1 MGGRRTASRRADGA
15 GPWHI
20 RGPCGNLHGTSVHA
34 GVAVKKTS
42 IGFYA
47 ACVLAAVAL
56 AGCSSPNAAWN
67 KASSQNTAAAYQG
80 FIQHYP
86 NDPRVQQARNRI
98 HALKDGQAWSAAK
111 SAGTVQAYQQYLQ
124 QYPDGA
130 HAADA
135 QGAVTKLE
143 QGTAWQSAQSA
154 NTVVA
159 YQAFLQKYPSAPQ
172 AGQAQ
177 AKIDTLAPYQLLFAR
192 YRSAAV
198 AQTVAQRL
206 KKKFADVVADVL
218 VLPPAGKS
226 KLTEVRSSQMS
237 KSAARAACLK
247 VRRARQPCSVVK
259 IRASSGGL
267 STL

>member
-1 MGGRRTASRRADGA
+1 M
-15 GPWHI
+15 
-20 RGPCGNLHGTSVHA
+20 
-34 GVAVKKTS
+34 KKTS
-42 IGFYA
+42 LGFYA
-47 ACVLAAVAL
+47 ACVLAAAAL

-67 KASSQNTAAAYQG
+67 KASSQNTVAAYRS

-86 NDPRVQQARNRI
+86 SDPRVQQARNRI
-98 HALKDGQAWSAAK
+98 DTLKDKHAWSAAR

-124 QYPDGA
+124 RYPDGA

-135 QGAVTKLE
+135 QSAVTKLK
-143 QGTAWQSAQSA
+143 QGAAWQSARSA
-154 NTVVA
+154 GTVVA
-159 YQAFLQKYPSAPQ
+159 YQSFLKRYPNAPQ

-177 AKIDTLAPYQLLFAR
+177 AKIDKLAPYQLLFGR
-192 YRSAAV
+192 YRSPAV
-198 AQTVAQRL
+198 AQTIAKRL
-206 KKKFADVVADVL
+206 KTKFAGILADVV

-237 KSAARAACLK
+237 QGAAQAACLK

-259 IRASSGGL
+259 IRISSGGGL